1 MFNVRV
7 ISWVFCRYF
16 TKIVCINVLLH
27 KARAKIKQ
35 YSVKSDKVD
44 FPFIFKDLDIAT
56 YFWAFPVLRQN
67 GFYTSRY
74 TPLLKCS

>member
-16 TKIVCINVLLH
+16 TKIVCINALLH

-44 FPFIFKDLDIAT
+44 FPFIFKDLDLI
-56 YFWAFPVLRQN
+56 
-67 GFYTSRY
+67 
-74 TPLLKCS
+74 